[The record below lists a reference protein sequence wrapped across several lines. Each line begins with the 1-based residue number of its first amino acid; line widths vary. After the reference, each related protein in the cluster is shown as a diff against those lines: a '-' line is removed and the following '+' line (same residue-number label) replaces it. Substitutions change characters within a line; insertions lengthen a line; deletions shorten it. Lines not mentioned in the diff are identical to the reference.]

1 MNNGTDSIQFKVH
14 GYGKL
19 LQYKDLMKI
28 PPRCKQGL
36 IRVIDL
42 RCQHNYFMRYETI
55 VRKFR

>member
-1 MNNGTDSIQFKVH
+1 MNNEESIQFKVS

-19 LQYKDLMKI
+19 LRFKELIKI
-28 PPRCKQGL
+28 PYRCRYGL

-42 RCQHNYFMRYETI
+42 RCQHNYYMRYENI